1 MRLHI
6 KTSDCVHRASLR
18 LTDGRPSS
26 YPPGLT
32 GKEKDVKIIHAKG
45 DEWVWFYLPVF
56 AVPLLMLGLGFWF
69 SGRPGMKRGA

>member
-1 MRLHI
+1 LLLAESIRWVTAGDL
-6 KTSDCVHRASLR
+6 
-18 LTDGRPSS
+18 
-26 YPPGLT
+26 PPGLT
-32 GKEKDVKIIHAKG
+32 GKEKDVKIIHAKD